1 MEKNTIK
8 TVIPFIILHIAL
20 FILSM
25 GAICSKMAG
34 RQKFLSPKFI
44 LFYGLL
50 ICILFVYAV
59 IWQQVLKRLSLTV
72 AYASKGVGIIY
83 GMMWGVLIFKET
95 ITWNMI
101 VGAVLVL
108 IGVYIYIFSEIREG
122 DK

>member
-1 MEKNTIK
+1 MNKKK
-8 TVIPFIILHIAL
+8 TVISFVILQLAL

-34 RQKFLSPKFI
+34 RQKFLSPHFI
-44 LFYGLL
+44 LYYGLL
-50 ICILFVYAV
+50 LVILFVYAL
-59 IWQQVLKRLSLTV
+59 IWQQVLKNLSLTV

-95 ITWNMI
+95 ITWNMV

-108 IGVYIYIFSEIREG
+108 IGVYIYIFGELKE
-122 DK
+122 KNK

>member
-1 MEKNTIK
+1 
-8 TVIPFIILHIAL
+8 
-20 FILSM
+20 M

-34 RQKFLSPKFI
+34 RHKFLSPKFI
-44 LFYGLL
+44 FFYGLL

-83 GMMWGVLIFKET
+83 GMMWGVMIFNET

>member
-1 MEKNTIK
+1 
-8 TVIPFIILHIAL
+8 
-20 FILSM
+20 M

-44 LFYGLL
+44 FYYGLL
-50 ICILFVYAV
+50 ICILFLYAI
-59 IWQQVLKRLSLTV
+59 IWQQVLKKLSLTV

-122 DK
+122 NK